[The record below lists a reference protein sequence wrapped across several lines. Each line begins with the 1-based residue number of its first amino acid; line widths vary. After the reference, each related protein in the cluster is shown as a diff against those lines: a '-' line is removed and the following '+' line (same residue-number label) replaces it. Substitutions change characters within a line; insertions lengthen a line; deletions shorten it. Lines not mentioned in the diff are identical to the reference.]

1 MLGYNS
7 LHSILKFT
15 GNVSMS
21 IEHGVANKIDFFFS
35 AKGISV
41 LSVAKYTATSAREY
55 KMLKEY

>member
-1 MLGYNS
+1 MYLCLLNMV
-7 LHSILKFT
+7 LQIKLT
-15 GNVSMS
+15 
-21 IEHGVANKIDFFFS
+21 FFFS